1 MNIKLEDSTMLLRSN
16 VFAMRWAVYAFVT
29 SAEYS
34 DFVCAKQ

>member
-16 VFAMRWAVYAFVT
+16 VFAMRCAVYPFVT

-34 DFVCAKQ
+34 DLVCAKQ